1 MQVNAKAQG
10 PVQHARPR
18 VIVLGGGFGG
28 LTVLKGL
35 SGKNIEVV
43 LVDRNNHHLFQPLLY
58 QVAAAALSM
67 SEIAQPI
74 RAIMRGARNVTVRL
88 DEAVGVDL
96 PGRRLLLADGSALP
110 YDMLVVATGVDYDYF
125 GHPDWAAHAPSLKSA
140 GDAIEIRRRLLLS
153 FEEAEKSED
162 PVRRARL
169 LTFVLVGGGPTG
181 VEMAGSIVELA
192 RFVLRRDFRR
202 IDPASARVVLVE
214 AGPRVLGTFPER
226 LSAYALKALQRMGV
240 EVRLS
245 TSVDTV
251 DANGVGAGNERIE
264 AGLVIWCAGVRGS
277 SAGSWL
283 GVPPTR
289 HGTVPVSPDLSIA
302 GHPEVFIVGDLAH
315 VGEQSGGPL
324 PQLAA
329 VAKQQGAFVA
339 RVIDARA
346 DGRTPPAKFVF
357 RNPGSL
363 AIIGRSSA
371 VVDFGWL
378 RLTGVPAW
386 LVWALAH
393 IFFLIGFRNRATV
406 FVEWAWEWFTY
417 KRGARLF
424 VGRSAERFAVTRP
437 SSSVD

>member
-1 MQVNAKAQG
+1 
-10 PVQHARPR
+10 
-18 VIVLGGGFGG
+18 
-28 LTVLKGL
+28 
-35 SGKNIEVV
+35 
-43 LVDRNNHHLFQPLLY
+43 
-58 QVAAAALSM
+58 
-67 SEIAQPI
+67 
-74 RAIMRGARNVTVRL
+74 
-88 DEAVGVDL
+88 
-96 PGRRLLLADGSALP
+96 
-110 YDMLVVATGVDYDYF
+110 
-125 GHPDWAAHAPSLKSA
+125 
-140 GDAIEIRRRLLLS
+140 
-153 FEEAEKSED
+153 
-162 PVRRARL
+162 
-169 LTFVLVGGGPTG
+169 
-181 VEMAGSIVELA
+181 
-192 RFVLRRDFRR
+192 
-202 IDPASARVVLVE
+202 
-214 AGPRVLGTFPER
+214 
-226 LSAYALKALQRMGV
+226 MGV

-324 PQLAA
+324 PQLAT

-339 RVIDARA
+339 RVIEARA
-346 DGRTPPAKFVF
+346 GGRTPPAKFVF

-424 VGRSAERFAVTRP
+424 VGRPAERFAVTRP

>member
-110 YDMLVVATGVDYDYF
+110 YDILVVATGVDYDYF

-214 AGPRVLGTFPER
+214 AGPRVLGTFP
-226 LSAYALKALQRMGV
+226 
-240 EVRLS
+240 
-245 TSVDTV
+245 
-251 DANGVGAGNERIE
+251 
-264 AGLVIWCAGVRGS
+264 
-277 SAGSWL
+277 
-283 GVPPTR
+283 
-289 HGTVPVSPDLSIA
+289 
-302 GHPEVFIVGDLAH
+302 
-315 VGEQSGGPL
+315 
-324 PQLAA
+324 
-329 VAKQQGAFVA
+329 
-339 RVIDARA
+339 
-346 DGRTPPAKFVF
+346 
-357 RNPGSL
+357 
-363 AIIGRSSA
+363 
-371 VVDFGWL
+371 
-378 RLTGVPAW
+378 
-386 LVWALAH
+386 
-393 IFFLIGFRNRATV
+393 
-406 FVEWAWEWFTY
+406 
-417 KRGARLF
+417 
-424 VGRSAERFAVTRP
+424 
-437 SSSVD
+437 